1 MNTVLIR
8 IDEDVFAK
16 IGEKA
21 REYGIPTA
29 QPNVVLRKMF
39 TLDTHIDI
47 SNIPLDVL
55 NSPLV
60 DYIQELS
67 YRVVHALHYKNI
79 DTIGDLVNS
88 TRIQIYVIQNVGPQS
103 MSLVDNFLAKRH
115 LSFRE

>member
-21 REYGIPTA
+21 REYGIQTA

-39 TLDTHIDI
+39 TLDMPIAI
-47 SNIPLDVL
+47 L
-55 NSPLV
+55 NRSLT
-60 DYIQELS
+60 DFMDELS
-67 YRVVHALHYKNI
+67 FRVVHALRWKDI
-79 DTIGDLVNS
+79 DTVGDLVNS
-88 TRIQIYVIQNVGPQS
+88 SRQRISTIENIGPLS
-103 MSLVDNFLAKRH
+103 MKLIDQFLAERH